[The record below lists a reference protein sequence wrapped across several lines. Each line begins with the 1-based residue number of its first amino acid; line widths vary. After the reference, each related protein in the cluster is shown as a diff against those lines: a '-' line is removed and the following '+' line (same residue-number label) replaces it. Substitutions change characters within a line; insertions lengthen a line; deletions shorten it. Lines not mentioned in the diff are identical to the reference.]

1 MIEFERSPT
10 YLRNPT
16 MKIITWNA
24 CCKFREKFS
33 LLAHFDADIIVIQE
47 CEDPQSASSDS
58 YSAFAS
64 NVLWIGH
71 NKNKGLG
78 VLRNQDSK

>member
-1 MIEFERSPT
+1 MALLPQRHFFSTFFTQYNPIGC
-10 YLRNPT
+10 LR
-16 MKIITWNA
+16 
-24 CCKFREKFS
+24 KFREKFS